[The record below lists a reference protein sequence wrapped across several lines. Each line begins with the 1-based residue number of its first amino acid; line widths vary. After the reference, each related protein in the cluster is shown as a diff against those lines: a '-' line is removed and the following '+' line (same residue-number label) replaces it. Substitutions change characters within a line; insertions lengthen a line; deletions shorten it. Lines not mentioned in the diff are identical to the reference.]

1 MATVRKNGKNWQA
14 IIRRMGFPHLSK
26 SFPLKQQAQEW
37 AIQTERD
44 LLAGRYN
51 PHKHTLGEAFT
62 KYAEEVS
69 PRKRGGRWE
78 IYRLNADPLKL
89 ARIAS
94 RPIQAIT
101 AADIAS
107 WRDTRLLSVS
117 GASVR
122 REMNLIESVLEIA
135 RKEWK
140 WIAVNPISDVKKPE
154 QPRSRRRRI
163 SEAEIRAITA
173 QLKGPA
179 GKEVA
184 AGFLLGIETGMR
196 AGELWSLTRDQIDI
210 KARVAKLLKTKNG
223 DERAVA
229 LSMRAVEIMRALLK
243 DKRDRLFTPTNAVRD
258 ALFRKARKAADIHD
272 LHFHDSRTEAIFRL
286 SKKLD
291 VLELAQQVG
300 HRDIN
305 SLRFYYRADAAE
317 LARKLD

>member
-1 MATVRKNGKNWQA
+1 MATIRKNGKNWQA
-14 IIRRMGFPHLSK
+14 IIRRLGFPHLSK

-37 AIQTERD
+37 AIQTERE

-62 KYAEEVS
+62 KYAKEVS
-69 PRKRGGRWE
+69 PKKRGGRWE
-78 IYRLNADPLKL
+78 IYRLEADALKQ

-94 RPIQAIT
+94 RPIQSIT
-101 AADIAS
+101 AADLAS
-107 WRDTRLLSVS
+107 WRDTRLLAVS

-140 WIAVNPISDVKKPE
+140 WIQVNPIHDVKKPE
-154 QPRSRRRRI
+154 NPRSRRRRI
-163 SEAEIRAITA
+163 TEAEIKAVCGKLT
-173 QLKGPA
+173 GPA

-196 AGELWSLTRDQIDI
+196 AGELWSLTRDQIDL
-210 KARVAKLLKTKNG
+210 KARVAHLLKTKNG

-229 LSMRAVEIMRALLK
+229 LSLRAVEIIKGLLK
-243 DKRDRLFTPTNAVRD
+243 DKRDSLFLPTNAVRD
-258 ALFRKARKAADIHD
+258 ALFRKARQAAKISD

-291 VLELAQQVG
+291 VLELARQVG
-300 HRDIN
+300 HRDIK
-305 SLRFYYRADAAE
+305 SLLHYYEADAAE